1 MQLPLALGALAL
13 TAVLAVLWGFRARA
27 KRRLRAV
34 LDAYAEGEIARA
46 GRANAPGTLTAISV
60 RWRTARGRSLNGESE
75 EAKKTY
81 SRRNL
86 HARPQSQNR

>member
-1 MQLPLALGALAL
+1 MQNNLTIASLALAAALG
-13 TAVLAVLWGFRARA
+13 VLWQLRARA

-34 LDAYAEGEIARA
+34 LDAYAEREITRA
-46 GRANAPGTLTAISV
+46 DHAPDPIVSAHWQL
-60 RWRTARGRSLNGESE
+60 ARGRKLNGKSE

-81 SRRNL
+81 SRRNF

>member
-1 MQLPLALGALAL
+1 MQNNLTIASFALVAL
-13 TAVLAVLWGFRARA
+13 LAVLWQVRVRS

-34 LDAYAEGEIARA
+34 LDAYAEREMTRA
-46 GRANAPGTLTAISV
+46 DHAHGPIISAH
-60 RWRTARGRSLNGESE
+60 WQLARGRRLNGESE